1 MVVVVVV
8 VVCVVC
14 VVIVMGGRLS
24 VSEHGWD
31 PKKARPKHRVEML
44 CGDVC
49 ESYFKFT
56 CRAMP
61 YWLQICHPSPCFA
74 AVAPE
79 PHLSCKAQWGSRW

>member
-1 MVVVVVV
+1 MVVVVVVVGLV

-49 ESYFKFT
+49 ESYFRFT
-56 CRAMP
+56 CAGNA
-61 YWLQICHPSPCFA
+61 LL
-74 AVAPE
+74 VADLP
-79 PHLSCKAQWGSRW
+79 PVTVLCCRGSGAPLVL